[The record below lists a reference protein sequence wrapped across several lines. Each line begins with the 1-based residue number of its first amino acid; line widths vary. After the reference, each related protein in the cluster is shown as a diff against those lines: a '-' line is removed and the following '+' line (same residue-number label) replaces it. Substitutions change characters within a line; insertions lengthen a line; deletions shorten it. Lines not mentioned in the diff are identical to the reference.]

1 MFDSIDYIISVGL
14 DACQSYL
21 ATRSTDLTVTNVAV
35 LKRGPQHPSGLTIV
49 EIINHAANF
58 GKHDDEWSLF
68 PPNPCEALDALFVR
82 NNEYP
87 LTTILRALVF
97 ARSNRLQAFSRTF
110 VRGAIR
116 CSKPAIRHRVW

>member
-1 MFDSIDYIISVGL
+1 MSQFSSADP
-14 DACQSYL
+14 
-21 ATRSTDLTVTNVAV
+21 ST
-35 LKRGPQHPSGLTIV
+35 QSGLTIV

-116 CSKPAIRHRVW
+116 CKRTGDPP

>member
-1 MFDSIDYIISVGL
+1 MSQLSSADP
-14 DACQSYL
+14 
-21 ATRSTDLTVTNVAV
+21 STQPAV
-35 LKRGPQHPSGLTIV
+35 VTIV
-49 EIINHAANF
+49 EIISHAANF

-68 PPNPCEALDALFVR
+68 PSNPCEALDALFVDD
-82 NNEYP
+82 NEYS